1 MLTPQEKDYVINW
14 IVEISQK
21 IMDLQL
27 EIDNLGYFISDEDFL
42 QKNTPNEISIS
53 SAVAE

>member
-42 QKNTPNEISIS
+42 QKNTPNEISI
-53 SAVAE
+53 